1 MRFIQ
6 KEVLRASHAETLQ
19 NFFILKIHLVA
30 INIKLVAMKMK
41 LYTITAN
48 LSYRAEK
55 LSRKL
60 HDSFIFAKVA
70 QIINNSSCKMQAKYD
85 PSN

>member
-41 LYTITAN
+41 LYTNYI
-48 LSYRAEK
+48 
-55 LSRKL
+55 
-60 HDSFIFAKVA
+60 
-70 QIINNSSCKMQAKYD
+70 Q
-85 PSN
+85 